1 MIEFEVAIPRDGAT
15 IPAFFCKPAAEGRF
29 PCVIMYMDAPG
40 IREELRDFARRIAG
54 HGYAVLL
61 PDLYW
66 KLGRLRF
73 DVPNRDDAML
83 RVMLTAMNTIDNAS
97 VAADTRA
104 FVDWMAG
111 RDDLAHGRS
120 AAIGWCMSGQY
131 VLGTV
136 GRHPGEFVAG
146 ATLYGVGMATDKPDS
161 PHLLAGNVKAE
172 LYCAFA
178 ETDHTVPAT
187 VVPTLCS
194 SFDAAKVRYEIETF
208 PGTVHG
214 FQFPRRRGDY
224 HADAAEAAWTKIF
237 ALFARKLGGTA

>member
-1 MIEFEVAIPRDGAT
+1 MIESDIAVPRDGAT
-15 IPAFFCKPAAEGRF
+15 IPAFFCRPEDGSPL
-29 PCVIMYMDAPG
+29 PCVVMYMDAPG

-73 DVPNRDDAML
+73 DVPNRDAAML
-83 RVMLTAMNTIDNAS
+83 KVILSAMTTIDNAS

-104 FVDWMAG
+104 FVEWMRG
-111 RDDLAHGRS
+111 RDDLQGGRS

-131 VLGTV
+131 VLGAV
-136 GRHPGEFVAG
+136 GHHPDEFVAG
-146 ATLYGVGMATDKPDS
+146 ATLYGVGMATDAPDS
-161 PHLLAGNVKAE
+161 PHGLAGKVKAE

-187 VVPTLCS
+187 VAPTLRAA
-194 SFDAAKVRYEIETF
+194 FDTAKLKYEIETF

-214 FQFPRRRGDY
+214 FQFPKRRGDY
-224 HADAAEAAWTKIF
+224 HADAAEAAWRKIF
-237 ALFARKLGGTA
+237 ALYARKLGGTP